1 VAKITNTVLTYDV
14 KGIRESLED
23 NIYQISPEETPFMS
37 NAGRG
42 TVTSVFFE
50 YQQDALAAPDL
61 TNFQVEGDDITAYD
75 AVVPTVRVG
84 NYCQISRKTAIIGGT
99 EEVVNK
105 AGRKSEMAYQL
116 AKKSA
121 ELKRDMESILLSN
134 QANVAGAT
142 ANVARKTA
150 GLPAWVKTNVSFGAT
165 GVNPVYTTTPNTART
180 DGTTRAFTEAFLK
193 TVIQLQWVQG
203 GNVDTLMV
211 GGLQKQAVSAFAG
224 IATKTYQMTKAVT
237 SAIIGAADVYV
248 SDFGTLSI
256 VPNRFQRATDAW
268 LLDFSL
274 IDVVFLRKFAT
285 KELAT
290 TGDAQKRLLIVEYG
304 LKVKQEAGLGLVADL
319 V

>member
-1 VAKITNTVLTYDV
+1 
-14 KGIRESLED
+14 
-23 NIYQISPEETPFMS
+23 MS

-42 TVTSVFFE
+42 SVNATFFE
-50 YQQDALAAPDL
+50 YQQDSLATPDGANAQL
-61 TNFQVEGDDITAYD
+61 EGDDITTYD

-121 ELKRDMESILLSN
+121 ELKRDMETIVLSN

-142 ANVARKTA
+142 ATARKTA
-150 GLPAWVKTNVSFGAT
+150 GLPAWVKTNVSKGAT
-165 GVNPVYTTTPNTART
+165 GVDPVYTTTPNTART

-193 TVIQLQWVQG
+193 TVIQLGWVQG
-203 GNVDTLMV
+203 ANVDTLMV

-224 IATKTYQMTKAVT
+224 IATKTYQMTKAT
-237 SAIIGAADVYV
+237 LASIIGAADVYV

-256 VPNRFQRATDAW
+256 VPNRFQRAIDAW

-274 IDVVFLRKFAT
+274 IDVVFLRKFLQT
-285 KELAT
+285 PLAK
-290 TGDAQKRLLIVEYG
+290 TGDAEKRLLLVEYG
-304 LKVKQEAGLGLVADL
+304 LKVKQEAGLGLVTDL